1 MLTKFCKS
9 ASFGDCHLFKKERI
23 IFVDNEIITADGLD
37 DFTAVK
43 QVVKT
48 FALYMT
54 CRKWGGVLSTY
65 WLNDFS
71 IFFSIYII

>member
-9 ASFGDCHLFKKERI
+9 VSFGDGHLFKKEHI
-23 IFVDNEIITADGLD
+23 IFVNNEKITADGLE

-54 CRKWGGVLSTY
+54 CR
-65 WLNDFS
+65 
-71 IFFSIYII
+71 